1 MQSSPSPS
9 SSENDVELVNRAV
22 AGDQK
27 ALGHL
32 FTSYRPRL
40 SRIAMFRLDPRL
52 NGRIDIDDILQE
64 TFIAAQQRLKHILR
78 DAPDSI
84 FLWLRMILGQ
94 TLIDLH
100 RRHLGAQARSAARD
114 RSLDA
119 GWDSNSTSA
128 SIHFELLG
136 SITSPSEAMAK
147 QEAAERLDAA
157 LQTLNDM
164 DREILALRHFE
175 ELSNREAARLLD
187 ISEPAASLRYTRAL
201 GRLKQVM
208 DAFPGAFPGSPFS
221 M

>member
-1 MQSSPSPS
+1 
-9 SSENDVELVNRAV
+9 
-22 AGDQK
+22 
-27 ALGHL
+27 
-32 FTSYRPRL
+32 
-40 SRIAMFRLDPRL
+40 MFRLDPRL

-100 RRHLGAQARSAARD
+100 RRHLGPRPAAPARD

-164 DREILALRHFE
+164 DREILALRH
-175 ELSNREAARLLD
+175 SRRTVQPGSGPSARHFRTGRQSPLHPGPR
-187 ISEPAASLRYTRAL
+187 PAQAGH
-201 GRLKQVM
+201 GRL
-208 DAFPGAFPGSPFS
+208 PGRVSGQSVLDVICGHRGLRTAKLRSPLRRRPP
-221 M
+221 